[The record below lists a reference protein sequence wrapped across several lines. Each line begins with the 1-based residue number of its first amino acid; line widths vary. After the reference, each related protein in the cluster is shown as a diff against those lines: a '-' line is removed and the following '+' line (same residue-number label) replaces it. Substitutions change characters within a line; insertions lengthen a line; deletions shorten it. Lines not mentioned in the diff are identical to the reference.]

1 MENKE
6 VLETL
11 RGLRD
16 KNIKDTTAAFEKV
29 YNYIMDIEE
38 QNRMLR
44 VSNTSFKN
52 TLAKEDDELA
62 KFMESN

>member
-16 KNIKDTTAAFEKV
+16 KKIKDTTAAFEKV

-52 TLAKEDDELA
+52 VLAKEDDELA
-62 KFMESN
+62 EFMESN